1 LMARTCTAP
10 SNAAI
15 AVKSLYL
22 PHCLSKLLGFGKRVE
37 AVRVASFLNRV
48 WILVPVKDAKVLA
61 ITSCGYIPPEPRFV
75 HA

>member
-1 LMARTCTAP
+1 MARTYTAP

-37 AVRVASFLNRV
+37 AVRVARFLNRV
-48 WILVPVKDAKVLA
+48 
-61 ITSCGYIPPEPRFV
+61 
-75 HA
+75 